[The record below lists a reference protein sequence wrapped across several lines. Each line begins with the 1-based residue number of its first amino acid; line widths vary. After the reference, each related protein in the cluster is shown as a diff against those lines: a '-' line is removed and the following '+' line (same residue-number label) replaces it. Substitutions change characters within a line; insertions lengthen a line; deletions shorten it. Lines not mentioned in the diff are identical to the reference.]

1 MDFSLLFI
9 LSISPFALCIFFFK
23 LKLEIDS
30 IKGDASLE
38 GFAVDLIREL
48 SLILGFN
55 YTFIVEEDA
64 EYGKHVADG
73 VWDGMIGRLMKGVIC
88 CA

>member
-1 MDFSLLFI
+1 MDFSLFFRFHR
-9 LSISPFALCIFFFK
+9 LSVVYFFFK

-64 EYGKHVADG
+64 EYGKHVGDG
-73 VWDGMIGRLMKGVIC
+73 AWDGMIGRLMKGVIC